1 MDRTI
6 LRQELIRD
14 EGLELKPYRCTSGKL
29 SIGVGRNIEDRGI
42 SKATAMQMLD
52 EDFDIIETELDRA
65 IPWWRTLS
73 EARQRALINMAFMGV
88 PRLLGFKKML
98 TAMQAGA
105 FERAADE
112 ALDSKWAAQVGARS
126 QRVAKLIREG

>member
-1 MDRTI
+1 MDQEI

-14 EGLELKPYRCTSGKL
+14 EGLKLKPYHCTAGKL
-29 SIGVGRNIEDRGI
+29 TIGVGRNIEDRGI

-52 EDFDIIETELDRA
+52 EDFGIIETELDRA

-88 PRLLGFKKML
+88 PRLLGFRNML
-98 TAMQAGA
+98 AAMRAGA

-112 ALDSKWAAQVGARS
+112 ALDSKWATQVGARS
-126 QRVAKLIREG
+126 ERVAKLIREG